1 MALSRK
7 FLKGLSLTDE
17 QVDAIIEAH
26 DDSITALKKQR
37 DEYKADAE
45 KLSDVQR
52 ELNELK
58 ASQNDPDEWQKKYE
72 KEHAD
77 FEAYKSD
84 QTAKEEKQAKETAYK
99 NALKDAG
106 VSDKHIKLILKAT
119 NLDDISLDKEG
130 KLKDADKV
138 AENIKTEYADY
149 ITQQQQQGANTK
161 NPPDNGGGGTMT
173 KKSIMEIKDTAARQ
187 KAIAENPQLFG
198 IGE

>member
-1 MALSRK
+1 MALLRK

-45 KLSDVQR
+45 KLSDVQK
-52 ELNELK
+52 ELDELK
-58 ASQNDPDEWQKKYE
+58 ADTKPDEWKEKYE

-84 QTAKEEKQAKETAYK
+84 QTAKETKRAKETAYK

-173 KKSIMEIKDTAARQ
+173 KKASWKSKTLPQDRRQ
-187 KAIAENPQLFG
+187 SQ
-198 IGE
+198 